1 MQVPSDFDLSD
12 VLGEKQ
18 GLDDSPFNMPEIFLD
33 FYHLVYLYS
42 ELDFD
47 EFCWIIYKLCFALC
61 Q

>member
-42 ELDFD
+42 ELDLFYFLQD
-47 EFCWIIYKLCFALC
+47 FLVNL
-61 Q
+61 